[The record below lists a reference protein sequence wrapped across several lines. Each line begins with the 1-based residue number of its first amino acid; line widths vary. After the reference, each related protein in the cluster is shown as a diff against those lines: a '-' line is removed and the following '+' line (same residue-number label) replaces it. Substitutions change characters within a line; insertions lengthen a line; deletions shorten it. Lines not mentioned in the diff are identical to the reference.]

1 MAAVRVLIRDSDS
14 GSGLRGLGS
23 EFQGFEQ
30 FLWVSARVA
39 MRIYRSLVFSVA
51 GLRDQGQ
58 MQEFIRRMW
67 GITVYLLMNI
77 LKALDKTTISSSSVV
92 S

>member
-1 MAAVRVLIRDSDS
+1 M
-14 GSGLRGLGS
+14 GS
-23 EFQGFEQ
+23 EFQGFKCRIRAHTSFEQ